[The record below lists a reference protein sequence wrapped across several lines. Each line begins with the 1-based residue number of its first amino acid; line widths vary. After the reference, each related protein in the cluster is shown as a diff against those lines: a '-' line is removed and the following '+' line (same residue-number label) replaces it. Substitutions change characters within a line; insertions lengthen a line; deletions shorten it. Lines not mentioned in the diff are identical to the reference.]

1 MLDTAQIPEDE
12 QQRADI
18 FAGFFQFKTTPLLGK
33 LISLPHKTIGIFSGN
48 QGGKTSTVAQHYVL
62 RLLGKAPVEDL
73 DGNPLPNRNNLM
85 KKVRCMSSSLPED
98 SSAEEQDNTQYLE
111 LKKRIPPELIIK
123 DITAR
128 AKNLVVRRPLGLNT
142 QQSIFEFR
150 SFKQELQD
158 LGKIQLSSAWN
169 DEEPPRAHREEGR
182 MRLLAEDGDEI
193 FTLTP
198 EKSLTYT
205 FDEIWQNA
213 NYIFRTDAIVEK
225 FNQPQEEFKKTGH
238 DIACIQM
245 ATDDNPE
252 LSVEVIDRLFG
263 EITDPVVYN
272 IRRYGVF
279 AAIAGRIHKAYNPAV
294 SYISY
299 QKYFPNGVPYDWMHC
314 RGIDYHESRT
324 PWSVGWVSISPDN
337 EWFLW
342 QEFHPAIDGANAYS
356 TYDISRAIVRKSGD
370 YFYTAN
376 LIDPLAKKKQAN
388 TLFST
393 VDDLNR
399 YFDDFRK
406 NEGLGTP
413 TFWEGW
419 DTKGTGGRDNIGMRF
434 KNAVRCGAPFNNKV
448 KERGRIRTLPTI
460 WICDTCPKFHKSI
473 MTWRYGEFVAAA
485 TKAVN
490 DPKNEPQQK
499 NSHDNMVLE
508 CLAKDQRAQNA
519 KLILRRPVAQSHRV
533 ASVTGRP

>member
-1 MLDTAQIPEDE
+1 
-12 QQRADI
+12 
-18 FAGFFQFKTTPLLGK
+18 
-33 LISLPHKTIGIFSGN
+33 GIFSGN
-48 QGGKTSTVAQHYVL
+48 QGGKTSTVAQHYVM
-62 RLLGKAPVEDL
+62 RLLGHYPTHDYN
-73 DGNPLPNRNNLM
+73 GNKLPDKNKLM

-111 LKKRIPPELIIK
+111 LKKRIPYELIEK

-128 AKNLVVRRPLGLNT
+128 QKNLVVRRPAGLST
-142 QQSIFEFR
+142 EKTIFEFR

-158 LGKIQLSSAWN
+158 LGKIQLSSSWN
-169 DEEPPRAHREEGR
+169 DEEPPKAHREESR

-205 FDEIWQNA
+205 FDEIWLNA
-213 NYIFRTDAIVEK
+213 NYIYRTDAIVKK
-225 FNQPQEEFKKTGH
+225 FNLKQEELKNTGH

-252 LSVEVIDRLFG
+252 LSPTAIDRIFK
-263 EITDPVVYN
+263 EVTDPVVYN

-294 SYISY
+294 NYISF
-299 QKYFPNGVPYDWMHC
+299 QKTFPDGIPYEWLHC
-314 RGIDYHESRT
+314 IGIDYHESRT
-324 PWSVGWVSISPDN
+324 PWSVGWVSISPDD

-342 QEFHPAIDGANAYS
+342 QEFHPAIDGNNAYS
-356 TYDISRAIVRKSGD
+356 TYDIARAIVRKNGH
-370 YFYTAN
+370 YNYTVT
-376 LIDPLAKKKQAN
+376 LIDPMANKKQAN
-388 TLFST
+388 TLFSVT
-393 VDDLNR
+393 DDLNR
-399 YFDDFRK
+399 HFDDFRR

-413 TFWEGW
+413 LFWKGW

-434 KNAVRCGAPFNNKV
+434 KNAVRCGKPFNNKV
-448 KERGRIRTLPTI
+448 KERGRVRALPTL
-460 WICDTCPKFHKSI
+460 WICDTCPDSHKSI
-473 MTWRYGEFVAAA
+473 LNWRYGEYVAAA

-490 DPKNEPQQK
+490 DPKMEPQQK

-508 CLAKDQRAQNA
+508 CLAKDATTQHAG
-519 KLILRRPVAQSHRV
+519 LILKRPVTRNPKV
-533 ASVTGRP
+533 ASITGRP